1 MAITIITDPI
11 SISINEN
18 VSGRNHIVLGSL
30 VLTDQ
35 RWAGLTFTLTSATD
49 DDVNDV
55 VGFSL
60 VLVDGIYKIRYQR
73 QVGLDAEETSTV
85 RLNIAASMAL
95 KLLPL
100 SFKLM
105 I

>member
-18 VSGRNHIVLGSL
+18 VSGRNHIDLGSL

-49 DDVNDV
+49 DDGNDV
-55 VGFSL
+55 IGFSL
-60 VLVDGIYKIRYQR
+60 VLVGGIYKIRYQR
-73 QVGLDAEETSTV
+73 QDCAC
-85 RLNIAASMAL
+85 
-95 KLLPL
+95 
-100 SFKLM
+100 
-105 I
+105 